1 MFDQFQYRFEL
12 SSLKVLIPLLYF
24 PDTFTRTSKSLK
36 NSTQL
41 VYLQKTNKE
50 LNSSLFSFSIVSH
63 HLEILLE
70 FFSFLLKK
78 KKKKNHKLFIH
89 PFKYP
94 LPPPL
99 PQKKRNNIEYQRDP
113 AIPVDEGRRWR
124 KKKRINGWRS
134 SLRGEVGRCSGV
146 RGAITRE
153 CVR

>member
-94 LPPPL
+94 LPPPS
-99 PQKKRNNIEYQRDP
+99 PKKKETISNTREIQQYLSTKE
-113 AIPVDEGRRWR
+113 EGGGRR
-124 KKKRINGWRS
+124 NGS
-134 SLRGEVGRCSGV
+134 TAGEVAYAARSADARV
-146 RGAITRE
+146 
-153 CVR
+153 

>member
-24 PDTFTRTSKSLK
+24 TDTFTRTSKSLK

-41 VYLQKTNKE
+41 FYLEKSNKE
-50 LNSSLFSFSIVSH
+50 LNSSLFSFSIVSQR
-63 HLEILLE
+63 LEILLE

-94 LPPPL
+94 PPSP
-99 PQKKRNNIEYQRDP
+99 PQKKKQYR
-113 AIPVDEGRRWR
+113 IPERSSNTCRRR
-124 KKKRINGWRS
+124 KKVEEEETDHGWRS

>member
-24 PDTFTRTSKSLK
+24 TDTFTRTSKSLK

-94 LPPPL
+94 LPPP
-99 PQKKRNNIEYQRDP
+99 PPKKKKQYR
-113 AIPVDEGRRWR
+113 IPERSSNTCRRR
-124 KKKRINGWRS
+124 KKVEEEETDQRLAK
-134 SLRGEVGRCSGV
+134 
-146 RGAITRE
+146 
-153 CVR
+153 

>member
-24 PDTFTRTSKSLK
+24 TDTFTRTSKSLK

-41 VYLQKTNKE
+41 FYLEKSNKE
-50 LNSSLFSFSIVSH
+50 LNSSLFSFSIVSQ

-78 KKKKNHKLFIH
+78 KKKTINYLYIH
-89 PFKYP
+89 SNTPP
-94 LPPPL
+94 LSPPP
-99 PQKKRNNIEYQRDP
+99 KKKKQYR
-113 AIPVDEGRRWR
+113 IPERSSNTCRRR
-124 KKKRINGWRS
+124 KKVEEEETDHGWRS

>member
-24 PDTFTRTSKSLK
+24 TDTFTRTSKSLK

-41 VYLQKTNKE
+41 FYLEKSNKE
-50 LNSSLFSFSIVSH
+50 LNSSLFSFSIVSQR
-63 HLEILLE
+63 LEILLE

-78 KKKKNHKLFIH
+78 KKKTINYLYIH
-89 PFKYP
+89 SNTPS
-94 LPPPL
+94 PP
-99 PQKKRNNIEYQRDP
+99 PQKKKQYR
-113 AIPVDEGRRWR
+113 IPERSSNTCRRR
-124 KKKRINGWRS
+124 KKVEEEETDHGWRS